1 MSIYLKSNI
10 KMKFKVIKPTKLE
23 LFDDKGGVI
32 DYTLPAGFLID
43 APNGIETRFSGGV
56 QIRGIQ
62 INTPKGPAF
71 INEKDIELVALSSV
85 PKWVILVGGGI
96 AVASIIFY
104 FRKKIKLLF
113 T

>member
-32 DYTLPAGFLID
+32 DYTLPSGFLID
-43 APNGIETRFSGGV
+43 APNGIETRFSGGEK
-56 QIRGIQ
+56 IRGIQ

-71 INEKDIELVALSSV
+71 INEKDIELVKYYFPRWAM
-85 PKWVILVGGGI
+85 WATGVIAILTL
-96 AVASIIFY
+96 AY
-104 FRKKIKLLF
+104 FFRHKILPLLK
-113 T
+113 